1 MNGPIATG
9 LIIDGPL
16 KSINHNIQQI
26 IQSITCMYEQMKLL
40 SCQFQGTI
48 FTILDH
54 FFDALDELKREMEA
68 QIREMGEK
76 FSSLSQEAQEKAEAT
91 KRKMENNLRKVTACQ
106 VRQVLRKIIFYQI
119 FHL

>member
-1 MNGPIATG
+1 MLLTIATG

-76 FSSLSQEAQEKAEAT
+76 ISSLSQDAQEKYKAM
-91 KRKMENNLRKVTACQ
+91 KQKMENSLKKVKVYQ
-106 VRQVLRKIIFYQI
+106 VRQK
-119 FHL
+119 

>member
-1 MNGPIATG
+1 MLLTIATG

-16 KSINHNIQQI
+16 RSINHNIQQI
-26 IQSITCMYEQMKLL
+26 IRSITCMYEQMKLL

-68 QIREMGEK
+68 QIREMGEHIR
-76 FSSLSQEAQEKAEAT
+76 SLSQEAQLKAEAM
-91 KRKMENNLRKVTACQ
+91 KQKMENNLGKVMVCQ
-106 VRQVLRKIIFYQI
+106 VRQ
-119 FHL
+119 

>member
-1 MNGPIATG
+1 MLLTIATG
-9 LIIDGPL
+9 LIIEGPL

-68 QIREMGEK
+68 QIREIGEK
-76 FSSLSQEAQEKAEAT
+76 FSSLSQEAQEKAEA
-91 KRKMENNLRKVTACQ
+91 KFENLRFLEQKAKALFGSERVALT
-106 VRQVLRKIIFYQI
+106 L
-119 FHL
+119 